1 MRVAGHRGALR
12 CGHHGCTAA
21 VSSGANA
28 VAERWGT
35 WPNVVTAVRS
45 IATLVAWAVAVI
57 AGSDAW
63 LLAALLCYWVGDI
76 ADGLL
81 ARLTGRET
89 RTGAVLDVLADRLS
103 VCLVVVGYASTHPA
117 AALPAAVFLG
127 QFVVLDAY
135 LTLAFARWSLL
146 SPNYFG
152 LVDATVYR
160 LNWSAP
166 AKATNTG
173 AVMLVWL
180 VTGSTLAATLLAT
193 AVLGVKSYSALRIAR
208 LPVPEALSGCAVLD
222 VRTATRFPSWRCCT
236 RFPPWRCRTS
246 RASAST

>member
-1 MRVAGHRGALR
+1 MSGGAVGSSGSLR
-12 CGHHGCTAA
+12 CGHRGCTAA
-21 VSSGANA
+21 FG
-28 VAERWGT
+28 EQWET
-35 WPNVVTAVRS
+35 WPNVVTAVRTV
-45 IATLVAWAVAVI
+45 ATVVVWAVAVTT
-57 AGSDAW
+57 GSNVW

-81 ARLTGRET
+81 ARVTHRET

-103 VCLVVVGYASTHPA
+103 VCLVVVSYTSTHPSVA
-117 AALPAAVFLG
+117 VPAAVYLG

-160 LNWSAP
+160 LNWSPP

-173 AVMLVWL
+173 AVVLVWL
-180 VTGSTLAATLLAT
+180 LTGSTLAATVLAT
-193 AVLGVKSYSALRIAR
+193 VVLGVKSYSALGIAR
-208 LPVPEALSGCAVLD
+208 LPVPRTLSGCAVLD
-222 VRTATRFPSWRCCT
+222 AALC
-236 RFPPWRCRTS
+236 
-246 RASAST
+246 ST

>member
-1 MRVAGHRGALR
+1 VSVSAADNPGALR
-12 CGHHGCTAA
+12 CGHRGCTAA
-21 VSSGANA
+21 F
-28 VAERWGT
+28 AEQWGT
-35 WPNVVTAVRS
+35 WPNLVTAVRTV
-45 IATLVAWAVAVI
+45 ATLVAWVVAVTT
-57 AGSDAW
+57 GSDAW

-81 ARLTGRET
+81 ARLTRRET

-103 VCLVVVGYASTHPA
+103 VCLVVVSYVSTHPS

-160 LNWSAP
+160 LNWSLP

-173 AVMLVWL
+173 AVVLGWL
-180 VTGSTLAATLLAT
+180 VTGSTLAATVLAVV
-193 AVLGVKSYSALRIAR
+193 VLGVKSYSALRIAR
-208 LPVPEALSGCAVLD
+208 LPMPPVLSGCAVLD
-222 VRTATRFPSWRCCT
+222 VH
-236 RFPPWRCRTS
+236 
-246 RASAST
+246 SAISLR

>member
-1 MRVAGHRGALR
+1 MSECVVRNPGALR
-12 CGHHGCTAA
+12 CGHRGCTAA
-21 VSSGANA
+21 FT
-28 VAERWGT
+28 EQWGT
-35 WPNVVTAVRS
+35 WPNVVTAVRT
-45 IATLVAWAVAVI
+45 IATVVAWAVAVTT
-57 AGSDAW
+57 GRDAW
-63 LLAALLCYWVGDI
+63 LLAALMCYWAGDI

-81 ARLTGRET
+81 ARVTHRET

-103 VCLVVVGYASTHPA
+103 VCLVVVSYVSTHPSA
-117 AALPAAVFLG
+117 AVPAAVFLG

-173 AVMLVWL
+173 AVLLVWL
-180 VTGSTLAATLLAT
+180 LTGSTLVTTLLAT
-193 AVLGVKSYSALRIAR
+193 VVLGVKAYSALRLTR
-208 LPVPEALSGCAVLD
+208 LPVPEVLSGCAALD
-222 VRTATRFPSWRCCT
+222 VRAA
-236 RFPPWRCRTS
+236 
-246 RASAST
+246 AS